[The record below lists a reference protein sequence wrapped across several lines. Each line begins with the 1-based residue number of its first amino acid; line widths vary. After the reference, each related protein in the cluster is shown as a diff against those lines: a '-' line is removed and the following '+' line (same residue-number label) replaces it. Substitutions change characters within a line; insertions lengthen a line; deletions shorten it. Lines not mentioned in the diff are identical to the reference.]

1 MSSLDEARTE
11 ENHNQVMHTTEE
23 LEKKAYW
30 RINLPVLWLAVFL
43 CCASYT
49 SSVPFLPVYVYRDLG
64 VAQENVNFWAGLCF
78 AVTFLGCTIMAPYW
92 GALADHV
99 GQRKMAMRAGYGL
112 AITYFLTG
120 ACQDVYQ
127 LLGVRT
133 LCGLV
138 AGFVPACMS
147 MASSSLPESRMGW
160 GMGLMQTSMATGG
173 IMGPLLGGYMAS
185 WFGIRMSFFIGSI
198 ALFAGATAV
207 TFIVKDLTILQKGS
221 VSAMSLF
228 RDLKESLAN
237 NELRFIMF
245 MFFMIQTCVMT
256 IQPLITMYVGE
267 LMGEMG
273 DEAVKMSGVIF
284 SLAGFAGIIAAP
296 FWGKRG
302 QSYGFVKIFALVTF
316 SAGIIN
322 LFQIFIQ
329 DVWQFAAIQ
338 FVYGIFLAGAVPNIN
353 ANLTM
358 VTDKTTR
365 GKAFGLSTSA
375 NQFGGVVGPLL
386 GGVLGALMNTRYVL
400 VIEGCILIC
409 MGIYAYY
416 SRVRQKM

>member
-1 MSSLDEARTE
+1 MSTYNEDNTK
-11 ENHNQVMHTTEE
+11 NTVW
-23 LEKKAYW
+23 KK
-30 RINLPVLWLAVFL
+30 NLPVLWLGVFL

-49 SSVPFLPVYVYRDLG
+49 SCIPFLPVYLLRELG
-64 VAQENVNFWAGLCF
+64 VAPEEVNFWAGISF

-99 GQRKMAMRAGYGL
+99 GQRKMAIRAGYGL
-112 AITYFLTG
+112 ALSYFLTG
-120 ACQDVYQ
+120 ACQDMYQ
-127 LLGVRT
+127 LIGVRI

-160 GMGLMQTSMATGG
+160 GMGLMQTAMASGS
-173 IMGPLLGGYMAS
+173 IMGPLMGGYMAS
-185 WFGIRMSFFIGSI
+185 WLGMRMSFYVGSL
-198 ALFAGATAV
+198 ALFAATTAV
-207 TFIVKDLTILQKGS
+207 MLVVKDMTILQKGDF
-221 VSAMSLF
+221 SAISLW
-228 RDLKESLAN
+228 RDLKDSLRN
-237 NELRFIMF
+237 KELRFIMF

-256 IQPLITMYVGE
+256 IQPLITLYVGQ
-267 LMGEMG
+267 LMGAMG

-284 SLAGFAGIIAAP
+284 SLDGFAGILAAP

-302 QSYGFVKIFALVTF
+302 QRYGFVRIFALVTF
-316 SAGIIN
+316 AAGFIN

-338 FVYGIFLAGAVPNIN
+338 FIYGLFLAGAVPNIN
-353 ANLTM
+353 ADLTV
-358 VTDKTTR
+358 VTDKNTR

-386 GGVLGALMNTRYVL
+386 GGALGAVLATRYVL
-400 VIEGCILIC
+400 VATGCILMC
-409 MGIYAYY
+409 MGAYSYAT
-416 SRVRQKM
+416 RVRS

>member
-1 MSSLDEARTE
+1 MESFNE
-11 ENHNQVMHTTEE
+11 EK
-23 LEKKAYW
+23 EKNTVWKK
-30 RINLPVLWLAVFL
+30 NLPVLWVAVFL

-49 SSVPFLPVYVYRDLG
+49 SCIPFLPVYLLRELN
-64 VAQENVNFWAGLCF
+64 VAEADVNFWAGICF
-78 AVTFLGCTIMAPYW
+78 AVTFLGCTVMAPYW

-99 GQRKMAMRAGYGL
+99 GQRKMALRAGYGL

-120 ACQDVYQ
+120 VCQDVYQ
-127 LLGVRT
+127 LMGVRI
-133 LCGLV
+133 LCGVV

-160 GMGLMQTSMATGG
+160 GMGLMQTAMASGS

-185 WFGIRMSFFIGSI
+185 WFGMRMSFYVGSL
-198 ALFAGATAV
+198 ALFAATTAV
-207 TFIVKDLTILQKGS
+207 MLVVKDMTILQKGDF
-221 VSAMSLF
+221 SAISLW
-228 RDLKESLAN
+228 RDLKDSLRN
-237 NELRFIMF
+237 KELRFIMF

-256 IQPLITMYVGE
+256 IQPLITLYVGQ
-267 LMGEMG
+267 LMGAMG

-284 SLAGFAGIIAAP
+284 SLAGFAGILAAP

-302 QSYGFVKIFALVTF
+302 QRYGFVRIFALVTF
-316 SAGIIN
+316 AAGFVN

-338 FVYGIFLAGAVPNIN
+338 FIYGLFLAGAVPNIN
-353 ANLTM
+353 ADLTV
-358 VTDKTTR
+358 VTDKNTR

-386 GGVLGALMNTRYVL
+386 GGALGAVMTTRYVL
-400 VIEGCILIC
+400 VTTGCILMC
-409 MGIYAYY
+409 MGLYSYY
-416 SRVRQKM
+416 TRAREGNQNRA